1 MNNIKLNSL
10 QISAIIFNQIIS
22 LSLGLFIFNVIKID
36 NTNSY
41 ITLIIS
47 LIISIIPLLLILY
60 ISNYKQNLNIIEKI
74 DTLFNK
80 TNSKIINT
88 INTIILLF
96 ISIILLYSISNFI
109 IKEYLPN
116 TNIIYV
122 SIIYAILIYII
133 NTKGIEVI
141 SRTSLFLPI
150 ISIIFII
157 ITIIG
162 LSSQIKITNFIP
174 NFKEYNP
181 LNTALL
187 NIFISTTYLYS
198 ILIIPKNN
206 IIDKKNYNKTIII
219 SYIISYLINIILS
232 IYIIGVLG
240 KYLINVYPY
249 PEYIVLRKIT
259 LFTFIDRLE
268 NIISLQW
275 IYSIFITLSLNI
287 YYLKNFIK
295 KNDKSKKLSF
305 ISTLIF
311 IIIFNILI
319 KTNLLNNKFITN
331 YYPYILSIIIIN
343 IFLISIKIYKKNT
356 LK

>member
-1 MNNIKLNSL
+1 MNKINSL
-10 QISAIIFNQIIS
+10 QISTIIYNQIIS
-22 LSLGLFIFNVIKID
+22 LSLGLYIFNIIKID
-36 NTNSY
+36 NINSY
-41 ITLIIS
+41 ITII
-47 LIISIIPLLLILY
+47 LNYFITLIPLLLILY
-60 ISNYKQNLNIIEKI
+60 ISNYKPNINIIEKI
-74 DTLFNK
+74 NYLFNK
-80 TNSKIINT
+80 PTAKTINIINT
-88 INTIILLF
+88 SIIFF
-96 ISIILLYSISNFI
+96 ISIILLYSISSFI
-109 IKEYLPN
+109 TKEYLPN
-116 TNIIYV
+116 TNIIYT
-122 SIIYAILIYII
+122 SIIYSILIYII

-141 SRTSLFLPI
+141 SRTSIFLPI

-162 LSSQIKITNFIP
+162 LTPQLKIINFIP
-174 NFKEYNP
+174 TLKEYNP

-187 NIFISTTYLYS
+187 NSFITTTYLYS
-198 ILIIPKNN
+198 ILIIPKNK

-219 SYIISYLINIILS
+219 SYTLSSIINIILS

-240 KYLINVYPY
+240 KYLINIYPY

-287 YYLKNFIK
+287 YYIKNCIK

-305 ISTLIF
+305 ITILIF

-319 KTNLLNNKFITN
+319 KTNLLSNTFITN

-343 IFLISIKIYKKNT
+343 IILISIKIKKKYYRK
-356 LK
+356 L